1 MSSGA
6 SQKGTRMTIVVIE
19 GLVGIAALIAGLL
32 FIVRPDGSLLGMP
45 RGTLSGTGFR
55 DYLVPG
61 ILLVVV
67 IAGVTLLGAGAVGLR
82 TRNAAELVLAG
93 GATLVLFEGVEEA
106 LIGFSPERPIV
117 VLLGLV
123 LIALSLR
130 LAGPMEAAHLELA
143 GDTLVIGFPGAS
155 ALLAFKRPLAIPL
168 AHVVQV
174 DRATHGPE
182 ERLEGFLG
190 LGTWLPGVVGAPR
203 FRHGGGRAFW
213 NVSDPANAIV
223 VQLEQEHYS
232 RLIVDVAD
240 PDGTIAAVRAAI
252 AAPRARR
259 RVSLPGA
266 GPRRPGLTTLLLLA
280 AVTGL
285 AAGGVLRIVGAVAL
299 SNGLWGA
306 TAALSLVPTTFSVA
320 RDLMRRRAGVDI
332 VAVLALAGAL
342 GVGEY
347 LAGAVIALMLATGRE
362 LEARASA
369 RARRELSALLSRA
382 PAVVHRIEGDT
393 LMTQPIDAVRSGDV
407 LIVAPGEVVPVDGLL
422 ASDNAVFDES
432 ALTGESALVERV
444 MDDPVRSGGVN
455 AGGAFRLRSTA
466 TADASTYAGIVRLVR
481 QAQESRAPLVRVAD
495 RFALWFVPLTIAMA
509 VLSGILARD
518 PVRAVAVLVVAT
530 PCPLILAA
538 PIALV
543 GGMSRAARRGI
554 VVKGGAALETL
565 GRAEVLL
572 FDKTGTLTEGRAR
585 VADIETDGTIS
596 ADEVLRLGASLDQAS
611 THALARATVQA
622 ARARGL
628 RLDLPD
634 DVHEDPGKGVRGSV
648 AGRRVMIGRASYVA
662 DGGAVPPWAA
672 RVRRRTAY
680 QGLANVFVGV
690 DGILVG
696 ALVLEDPIRPDS
708 GRAIARLRTSG
719 MRRMVMVTGDH
730 PDVAQAIASA
740 IGVDAV
746 YAERSPAEKVE
757 VVREERERG
766 IVVMVGDGINDA
778 PALAAADVGVAMGVR
793 GATASSEAA
802 DVVLMVDR
810 IDRLAE
816 AVLIARR
823 SHHIAVQSIAIG
835 MGLSLV
841 AMGIAAVG
849 WLVPVVGARRTGGD
863 RCRGDSQ
870 RAARSRWP

>member
-1 MSSGA
+1 L
-6 SQKGTRMTIVVIE
+6 T
-19 GLVGIAALIAGLL
+19 
-32 FIVRPDGSLLGMP
+32 
-45 RGTLSGTGFR
+45 
-55 DYLVPG
+55 
-61 ILLVVV
+61 
-67 IAGVTLLGAGAVGLR
+67 
-82 TRNAAELVLAG
+82 AG
-93 GATLVLFEGVEEA
+93 GA
-106 LIGFSPERPIV
+106 
-117 VLLGLV
+117 
-123 LIALSLR
+123 
-130 LAGPMEAAHLELA
+130 
-143 GDTLVIGFPGAS
+143 
-155 ALLAFKRPLAIPL
+155 
-168 AHVVQV
+168 
-174 DRATHGPE
+174 
-182 ERLEGFLG
+182 
-190 LGTWLPGVVGAPR
+190 
-203 FRHGGGRAFW
+203 
-213 NVSDPANAIV
+213 
-223 VQLEQEHYS
+223 
-232 RLIVDVAD
+232 
-240 PDGTIAAVRAAI
+240 
-252 AAPRARR
+252 
-259 RVSLPGA
+259 
-266 GPRRPGLTTLLLLA
+266 
-280 AVTGL
+280 
-285 AAGGVLRIVGAVAL
+285 LRIVGAVAL
-299 SNGLWGA
+299 SNGLWAA
-306 TAALSLVPTTFSVA
+306 TAAVALLPTTFSVA
-320 RDLMRRRAGVDI
+320 RNLMRRRAGVDI
-332 VAVLALAGAL
+332 VAVLALAGTLA
-342 GVGEY
+342 VGEY

-444 MDDPVRSGGVN
+444 TGDPVRSGGVN

-495 RFALWFVPLTIAMA
+495 RFALWFVPLTIAIA
-509 VLSGILARD
+509 ALSGILARD

-565 GRAEVLL
+565 GRADVLL

-628 RLDLPD
+628 RLVLPD

-708 GRAIARLRTSG
+708 GRAVARLRTSG

-823 SHHIAVQSIAIG
+823 SHHIAVQSIAVG

-841 AMGIAAVG
+841 AMGVAAAG
-849 WLVPVVGARRTGGD
+849 ALVPVVGAVVQEAIDVAVILNALRARGGPEPARASEMALSAGRQVLLEHASMERETGKL
-863 RCRGDSQ
+863 RGLADEIGRLP
-870 RAARSRWP
+870 RATARSRLQEVKRFLQDQLLPHEREEEQHLYPVVARYIGGPESVAVARREHAEVAHLSRVLSGMIDTLDPEGPDEEDLIGLRRALYSLSAVLSLHRSGEEELLSAVVGEQDRAPIHRTG

>member
-1 MSSGA
+1 
-6 SQKGTRMTIVVIE
+6 MT
-19 GLVGIAALIAGLL
+19 
-32 FIVRPDGSLLGMP
+32 
-45 RGTLSGTGFR
+45 
-55 DYLVPG
+55 
-61 ILLVVV
+61 
-67 IAGVTLLGAGAVGLR
+67 
-82 TRNAAELVLAG
+82 AG
-93 GATLVLFEGVEEA
+93 GA
-106 LIGFSPERPIV
+106 
-117 VLLGLV
+117 
-123 LIALSLR
+123 
-130 LAGPMEAAHLELA
+130 
-143 GDTLVIGFPGAS
+143 
-155 ALLAFKRPLAIPL
+155 
-168 AHVVQV
+168 
-174 DRATHGPE
+174 
-182 ERLEGFLG
+182 
-190 LGTWLPGVVGAPR
+190 
-203 FRHGGGRAFW
+203 
-213 NVSDPANAIV
+213 
-223 VQLEQEHYS
+223 
-232 RLIVDVAD
+232 
-240 PDGTIAAVRAAI
+240 
-252 AAPRARR
+252 
-259 RVSLPGA
+259 
-266 GPRRPGLTTLLLLA
+266 
-280 AVTGL
+280 
-285 AAGGVLRIVGAVAL
+285 LRIVGAVAL

-306 TAALSLVPTTFSVA
+306 TAAVALLPTTFSVA
-320 RDLMRRRAGVDI
+320 RNLMRRRAGVDI
-332 VAVLALAGAL
+332 VAVLALAGTLA
-342 GVGEY
+342 VGEY

-444 MDDPVRSGGVN
+444 TGDPVRSGGVN

-495 RFALWFVPLTIAMA
+495 RFALWFVPLTIAIA
-509 VLSGILARD
+509 GLSGILARD

-565 GRAEVLL
+565 GRADVLL

-585 VADIETDGTIS
+585 VADIETDGSIS

-628 RLDLPD
+628 RLVLPD

-648 AGRRVMIGRASYVA
+648 ADRRVMIGRASYVA

-708 GRAIARLRTSG
+708 GRAVARLRTSG

-823 SHHIAVQSIAIG
+823 SHHIAVQSIAVG

-841 AMGIAAVG
+841 AMGIAAAG
-849 WLVPVVGARRTGGD
+849 ALVPVVGAVVQEAIDVAVILNALRARGGPEPA
-863 RCRGDSQ
+863 
-870 RAARSRWP
+870 RASETALSAGRQVLLEHASMERETAKLRSLADEIGRLPRATARSRLHEVKRFLNDQLLPHEREEEQHLYPVVARYIGGPESVAVARREHAEVAHLSRVLSGMIDTLDPEGPDEEDLIGLRRALYSLSAVLSLHRSGEEELLSAVVGEQDRAPIHRAG

>member
-1 MSSGA
+1 MSVASRGPRLPGA
-6 SQKGTRMTIVVIE
+6 T
-19 GLVGIAALIAGLL
+19 
-32 FIVRPDGSLLGMP
+32 
-45 RGTLSGTGFR
+45 TLQ
-55 DYLVPG
+55 
-61 ILLVVV
+61 LLV
-67 IAGVTLLGAGAVGLR
+67 AATGL
-82 TRNAAELVLAG
+82 TAG
-93 GATLVLFEGVEEA
+93 GA
-106 LIGFSPERPIV
+106 
-117 VLLGLV
+117 
-123 LIALSLR
+123 
-130 LAGPMEAAHLELA
+130 
-143 GDTLVIGFPGAS
+143 
-155 ALLAFKRPLAIPL
+155 
-168 AHVVQV
+168 
-174 DRATHGPE
+174 
-182 ERLEGFLG
+182 
-190 LGTWLPGVVGAPR
+190 
-203 FRHGGGRAFW
+203 
-213 NVSDPANAIV
+213 
-223 VQLEQEHYS
+223 
-232 RLIVDVAD
+232 
-240 PDGTIAAVRAAI
+240 
-252 AAPRARR
+252 
-259 RVSLPGA
+259 
-266 GPRRPGLTTLLLLA
+266 
-280 AVTGL
+280 
-285 AAGGVLRIVGAVAL
+285 LRIVGAVAL

-306 TAALSLVPTTFSVA
+306 TAAVALLPTTFSVA
-320 RDLMRRRAGVDI
+320 RNLMRRRAGVDI
-332 VAVLALAGAL
+332 VAVLALAGTLA
-342 GVGEY
+342 VGEY

-444 MDDPVRSGGVN
+444 TGDPVRSGGVN

-495 RFALWFVPLTIAMA
+495 RFALWFVPLTIAIA
-509 VLSGILARD
+509 GLSGILARD

-565 GRAEVLL
+565 GRADVLL

-585 VADIETDGTIS
+585 VADIETDGSIS

-628 RLDLPD
+628 RLVLPD

-648 AGRRVMIGRASYVA
+648 ADRRVMIGRASYVA

-708 GRAIARLRTSG
+708 GRAVARLRTSG

-823 SHHIAVQSIAIG
+823 SHHIAVQSIAVG

-841 AMGIAAVG
+841 AMGIAAAG
-849 WLVPVVGARRTGGD
+849 ALVPVVGAVVQEAIDVAVILNALRARGGPEPARASETALSAGRQVLLEHASMEPETGKLRSLADEIG
-863 RCRGDSQ
+863 RLP
-870 RAARSRWP
+870 RATARSRLHEVKRFLNDQLLPHEREEEQHLYPVVARYIGGPESVAVARREHAEVAHLSRVLSGMIDTLDPEGPDEEDLIGLRRALYSLSAVLSLHRSGEEELLSAVVGEQDRAPIHRAG

>member
-1 MSSGA
+1 VSVASRGPRLPGA
-6 SQKGTRMTIVVIE
+6 T
-19 GLVGIAALIAGLL
+19 
-32 FIVRPDGSLLGMP
+32 
-45 RGTLSGTGFR
+45 TLQ
-55 DYLVPG
+55 
-61 ILLVVV
+61 LLV
-67 IAGVTLLGAGAVGLR
+67 AATGL
-82 TRNAAELVLAG
+82 TAG
-93 GATLVLFEGVEEA
+93 GA
-106 LIGFSPERPIV
+106 
-117 VLLGLV
+117 
-123 LIALSLR
+123 
-130 LAGPMEAAHLELA
+130 
-143 GDTLVIGFPGAS
+143 
-155 ALLAFKRPLAIPL
+155 
-168 AHVVQV
+168 
-174 DRATHGPE
+174 
-182 ERLEGFLG
+182 
-190 LGTWLPGVVGAPR
+190 
-203 FRHGGGRAFW
+203 
-213 NVSDPANAIV
+213 
-223 VQLEQEHYS
+223 
-232 RLIVDVAD
+232 
-240 PDGTIAAVRAAI
+240 
-252 AAPRARR
+252 
-259 RVSLPGA
+259 
-266 GPRRPGLTTLLLLA
+266 
-280 AVTGL
+280 
-285 AAGGVLRIVGAVAL
+285 LRIVGAVAL

-306 TAALSLVPTTFSVA
+306 TAAVALLPTTFSVA
-320 RDLMRRRAGVDI
+320 RNLMRRRAGVDI
-332 VAVLALAGAL
+332 VAVLALAGTLA
-342 GVGEY
+342 VGEY

-444 MDDPVRSGGVN
+444 TGDPVRSGGVN

-495 RFALWFVPLTIAMA
+495 RFALWFVPLTIAIA
-509 VLSGILARD
+509 GLSGILARD

-565 GRAEVLL
+565 GRADVLL

-585 VADIETDGTIS
+585 VADIETDGSIS

-628 RLDLPD
+628 RLVLPD

-648 AGRRVMIGRASYVA
+648 ADRRVMIGRASYVA

-708 GRAIARLRTSG
+708 GRAVARLRTSG

-823 SHHIAVQSIAIG
+823 SHHIAVQSIAVG

-841 AMGIAAVG
+841 AMGIAAAG
-849 WLVPVVGARRTGGD
+849 ALVPVVGAVVQEAIDVAVILNALRARGGPEPA
-863 RCRGDSQ
+863 
-870 RAARSRWP
+870 RASETALSAGRQVLLEHASMERETAKLRSLADEIGRLPRATARSRLHEVKRFLNDQLLPHEREEEQHLYPVVARYIGGPESVAVARREHAEVAHLSRVLSGMIDTLDPEGPDEEDLIGLRRALYSLSAVLSLHRSGEEELLSAVVGEQDRAPIHRAG